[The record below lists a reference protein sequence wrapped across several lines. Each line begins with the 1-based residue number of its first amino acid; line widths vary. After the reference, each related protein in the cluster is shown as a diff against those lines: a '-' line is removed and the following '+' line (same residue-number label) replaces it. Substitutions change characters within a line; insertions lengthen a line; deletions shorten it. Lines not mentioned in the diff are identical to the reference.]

1 MKPRTRGPV
10 DDGLQQERTI
20 LAWDRTGLALI
31 AAAVGVGR
39 HALGQLGALIIVP
52 CAIVATCGM
61 WIVLVS
67 WRQQRLAS
75 DSAVDPGFFVVRDG
89 RLFAGVAALMGLLCL
104 FEAVAAVAEMLT
116 HHG

>member
-1 MKPRTRGPV
+1 MSPRTAGPI

-39 HALGQLGALIIVP
+39 HALGHLGALVIVP
-52 CAIVATCGM
+52 CAIVAACGL
-61 WIVLVS
+61 WIVLAS
-67 WRQQRLAS
+67 WRHQRLAHN
-75 DSAVDPGFFVVRDG
+75 SAREPGFSLVRDG

-104 FEAVAAVAEMLT
+104 SEAAAALVDIALLS
-116 HHG
+116 